1 MNLQLLCKI
10 NGVIV
15 GINGLSAIFMYN
27 MWFNM
32 AGIEATGPTIALCQS
47 LGVAV
52 AGTALISWI
61 TASNAGEAI
70 NTYGRCFAY
79 IHSGFVLLSLYQ
91 IMQDYV
97 PNPQPFYINVV
108 ISLILAAAFFYYSR
122 KTE

>member
-10 NGVIV
+10 NGVII
-15 GINGLSAIFMYN
+15 GLNGLSAIFMYN

-52 AGTALISWI
+52 VGTAILSWV
-61 TASNAGEAI
+61 TASIAGDAI
-70 NTYGRCFAY
+70 NTYGRYFAY
-79 IHSGFVLLSLYQ
+79 IHSGFAVLTLYHL
-91 IMQDYV
+91 MQGYL
-97 PNPQPFYINVV
+97 PNQQPLYINIA
-108 ISLILAAAFFYYSR
+108 ISLILAAAFFNYSR

>member
-1 MNLQLLCKI
+1 MNLQLLCKV

-15 GINGLSAIFMYN
+15 GINGLTAIFMYN

-52 AGTALISWI
+52 AGTALISWM
-61 TASNAGEAI
+61 TASIAGNAI
-70 NTYGRCFAY
+70 NTYGRLFAY
-79 IHSGFVLLSLYQ
+79 IHSGFAVLSLYHL
-91 IMQDYV
+91 MQDYV
-97 PNPQPFYINVV
+97 PNAQPFYINLV
-108 ISLILAAAFFYYSR
+108 ISVILAGALFYYSR